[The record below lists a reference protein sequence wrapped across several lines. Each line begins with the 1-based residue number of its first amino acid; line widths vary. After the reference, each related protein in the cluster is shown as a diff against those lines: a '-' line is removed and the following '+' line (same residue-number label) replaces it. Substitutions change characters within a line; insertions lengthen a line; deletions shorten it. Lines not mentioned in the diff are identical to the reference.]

1 MRYKSGDLCVI
12 HSKTSSYN
20 GKVVEVVN
28 YTKGKCKD
36 ILLVKIRS
44 HQGRFFKNCF
54 EIRYYPE
61 FIGQTVKKIVKL
73 TMQLLG
79 MNPMQNGA

>member
-12 HSKTSSYN
+12 HSKTSSHN
-20 GKVVEVVN
+20 GKVVEVVD

-44 HQGRFFKNCF
+44 HNDI
-54 EIRYYPE
+54 IRNLSD
-61 FIGQTVKKIVKL
+61 K
-73 TMQLLG
+73 QLKRLL
-79 MNPMQNGA
+79 N

>member
-44 HQGRFFKNCF
+44 HKFYIKEDSLR
-54 EIRYYPE
+54 IALRYD
-61 FIGQTVKKIVKL
+61 IILNLSDK
-73 TMQLLG
+73 QLKRLL
-79 MNPMQNGA
+79 N

>member
-12 HSKTSSYN
+12 HSKTSSHN

-28 YTKGKCKD
+28 YTKGKYKD

-44 HQGRFFKNCF
+44 HKFYIKEDSLRIASKYDI
-54 EIRYYPE
+54 IRNLSD
-61 FIGQTVKKIVKL
+61 K
-73 TMQLLG
+73 QLKRLL
-79 MNPMQNGA
+79 N

>member
-28 YTKGKCKD
+28 YTKGKGKD

-44 HQGRFFKNCF
+44 HKFYIKEDSLRIASRYDI
-54 EIRYYPE
+54 IRNLSD
-61 FIGQTVKKIVKL
+61 K
-73 TMQLLG
+73 QLKRLL
-79 MNPMQNGA
+79 N

>member
-12 HSKTSSYN
+12 HSKTSSHN
-20 GKVVEVVN
+20 GKVVEVVD

-36 ILLVKIRS
+36 ILLVKI

-54 EIRYYPE
+54 EI
-61 FIGQTVKKIVKL
+61 
-73 TMQLLG
+73 
-79 MNPMQNGA
+79 

>member
-28 YTKGKCKD
+28 YTKGKYKD

-44 HQGRFFKNCF
+44 HKFYIKEDSLRIASRYDI
-54 EIRYYPE
+54 IRNLSD
-61 FIGQTVKKIVKL
+61 K
-73 TMQLLG
+73 QLKRLL
-79 MNPMQNGA
+79 N

>member
-36 ILLVKIRS
+36 ILLVKYDLINSTSR
-44 HQGRFFKNCF
+44 
-54 EIRYYPE
+54 
-61 FIGQTVKKIVKL
+61 KIL
-73 TMQLLG
+73 
-79 MNPMQNGA
+79 